1 LRKHQGEGVPFK
13 LIVQELVQSTAGA
26 TGAILIDW
34 EGEAVE
40 FYSPVASEFDIKIL
54 GAHQNIVFSRIREI
68 RQRVSLQNVGN
79 VVITTDQQHCI
90 LGAVGDDYTLVT
102 VLERNA
108 LVGRALVNVQRT
120 VRLLEKEIY

>member
-1 LRKHQGEGVPFK
+1 
-13 LIVQELVQSTAGA
+13 
-26 TGAILIDW
+26 
-34 EGEAVE
+34 
-40 FYSPVASEFDIKIL
+40 
-54 GAHQNIVFSRIREI
+54 
-68 RQRVSLQNVGN
+68 

>member
-1 LRKHQGEGVPFK
+1 MPFK
-13 LIVQELVQSTAGA
+13 FIVQDLVQSTVGA

-68 RQRVSLQNVGN
+68 RQRVSLQNVDN

>member
-1 LRKHQGEGVPFK
+1 VIPGFPFSREWRYIVHFNILRKNQGEGVPFK

-54 GAHQNIVFSRIREI
+54 GAHQNIVFGRSAKGFRCKTSAMWLLLPINSI
-68 RQRVSLQNVGN
+68 VFLGQLVM
-79 VVITTDQQHCI
+79 ITPW
-90 LGAVGDDYTLVT
+90 
-102 VLERNA
+102 
-108 LVGRALVNVQRT
+108 
-120 VRLLEKEIY
+120 